1 MSKPSA
7 EKVRGWSR
15 TGLLMGVLYA
25 GVSYLIVSSA
35 CVARVLSG

>member
-7 EKVRGWSR
+7 EMVRGCAK
-15 TGLLMGVLYA
+15 TGRLIVAPYA

-35 CVARVLSG
+35 CVVRGLSG

>member
-7 EKVRGWSR
+7 EKVRGWSK
-15 TGLLMGVLYA
+15 TGLLIVALYA

-35 CVARVLSG
+35 CVVQVLSG